1 MVEKERTLQ
10 GEGVPHMKSRKV
22 AQQVLDPGG
31 IGGVSSEYKALRN
44 AALQD
49 QYTFH
54 PVVLEHWH
62 AGINLRDILFYYR
75 AFRAVQPDIIHVRG
89 AAADGLNAEIAAKL
103 AGCGRLLVTVHG
115 MYSDLVYY
123 APIKRWICRNLIERM
138 CFSLADGISCVYEG
152 AGARACFAPYRKKM
166 LPPVYNRMPKYAA
179 DGGEARNR
187 LRRELGIPETAA
199 VGVYTG
205 RITREKGMEDL
216 LNALLQ
222 TDSDWPAGLWLILV
236 GDGDYRK
243 AMEEK
248 LSRMEHRERIVFTGY
263 RPQVEAYLKAADFF
277 VHPSLHENLSISIL
291 EACAARLP
299 CIVTDVGGNREI
311 IREDFGMILPAHDPA
326 ALRRAMLR
334 MCDDRC
340 RQRLREA
347 LEQESFAQ
355 FQDEQ
360 VDQQLRQV
368 YEKLLCVE
376 GEKA

>member
-1 MVEKERTLQ
+1 MVF
-10 GEGVPHMKSRKV
+10 
-22 AQQVLDPGG
+22 
-31 IGGVSSEYKALRN
+31 Y
-44 AALQD
+44 
-49 QYTFH
+49 H
-54 PVVLEHWH
+54 PV
-62 AGINLRDILFYYR
+62 
-75 AFRAVQPDIIHVRG
+75 
-89 AAADGLNAEIAAKL
+89 
-103 AGCGRLLVTVHG
+103 
-115 MYSDLVYY
+115 
-123 APIKRWICRNLIERM
+123 KRWICRHLIERI
-138 CFSLADGISCVYEG
+138 CFSLADGISCVYES
-152 AGARACFAPYRKKM
+152 AVERECFVPFRKKM
-166 LPPVYNRMPKYAA
+166 LPSVYNRMPKY
-179 DGGEARNR
+179 DRVAREDRNQIR
-187 LRRELGIPETAA
+187 KQFSVPESAV

-222 TDSDWPAGLWLILV
+222 MDADWPAGLWLILV

-248 LSRMEHRERIVFTGY
+248 LSRMEHREHIVFTGF

-311 IREDFGMILPAHDPA
+311 IREDFGMILPVHDPA

-355 FQDEQ
+355 FQGEQ